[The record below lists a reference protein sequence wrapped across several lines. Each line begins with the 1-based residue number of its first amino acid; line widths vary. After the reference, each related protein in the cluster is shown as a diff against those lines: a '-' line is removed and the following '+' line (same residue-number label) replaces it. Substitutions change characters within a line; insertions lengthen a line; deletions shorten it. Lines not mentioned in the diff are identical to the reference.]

1 MTAPSDLV
9 HLQGPEHHHDDQE
22 AEGREPGTDD
32 VGQLDALAA
41 VHTHV
46 IQYSTVLSQSLH

>member
-1 MTAPSDLV
+1 MSDLV

-41 VHTHV
+41 VHTNV